1 MDPSRGMKVMEAE
14 QVIVFVVFAS
24 LAVGF
29 GILAHRQAAAL
40 GLPAVAVSLVGGAT
54 VALVAPRLT
63 K

>member
-1 MDPSRGMKVMEAE
+1 MEAE
-14 QVIVFVVFAS
+14 QVMVFVVLAS

-54 VALVAPRLT
+54 VALVTPKLT
-63 K
+63 R

>member
-1 MDPSRGMKVMEAE
+1 MKAE
-14 QVIVFVVFAS
+14 QVIVFVVVAS

-29 GILAHRQAAAL
+29 GILAHQQAATL

-54 VALVAPRLT
+54 VAIAAPRLT

>member
-1 MDPSRGMKVMEAE
+1 MEAE
-14 QVIVFVVFAS
+14 QVIVFVVVAS

-29 GILAHRQAAAL
+29 GVLAHRQAAAL

>member
-1 MDPSRGMKVMEAE
+1 MEVE
-14 QVIVFVVFAS
+14 HVIVFVVSAS

-29 GILAHRQAAAL
+29 GLLAHRQAAAL
-40 GLPAVAVSLVGGAT
+40 GLPAVAVTMVGGAT

>member
-1 MDPSRGMKVMEAE
+1 MDPSRGTEVMEAE
-14 QVIVFVVFAS
+14 QVIVFVVSAS

-40 GLPAVAVSLVGGAT
+40 GLPAGAVSLVGGAT